1 MPRSA
6 RDHADDRARQAE
18 HDVVMS
24 SSADR
29 AELVQLVTFL
39 MSADGTEAEQDAAL
53 RELEAR
59 VLHPR
64 LSSLIFWPKAEG

>member
-53 RELEAR
+53 GNCKLGSSIR
-59 VLHPR
+59 VCR
-64 LSSLIFWPKAEG
+64 A